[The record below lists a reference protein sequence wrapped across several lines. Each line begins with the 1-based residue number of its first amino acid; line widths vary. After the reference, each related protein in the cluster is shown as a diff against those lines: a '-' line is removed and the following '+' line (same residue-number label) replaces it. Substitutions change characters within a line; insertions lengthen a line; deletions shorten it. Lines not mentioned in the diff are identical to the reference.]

1 MAIPFIENEY
11 STFFEPRSGGTVP
24 PLRGSCFNFTIDF
37 YKRSRHYV
45 ALNNRRQQRL
55 TPDSHDSCESGV
67 KSNLFHAKL
76 SSCHVV
82 AKRRQPHNIVYFE
95 MRRKTMKSEVAWVVW
110 LSSLRYDMTT
120 HLMGRSFKSYF
131 CS

>member
-82 AKRRQPHNIVYFE
+82 AKRRQPHNPGHFGFHCFSPHFE
-95 MRRKTMKSEVAWVVW
+95 VKRCCVVVFA
-110 LSSLRYDMTT
+110 SLRHDNS
-120 HLMGRSFKSYF
+120 RVWREKDCF
-131 CS
+131 